1 MSVSKSRND
10 KLLAQIRSALS
21 LLRRAV
27 VRKHAIRTSELRGL
41 RFFALSEDSAHPFV
55 VAVRR
60 HVAGTDTI
68 EKTLAS
74 FYGLTSTSG
83 AAEYLGL
90 TAAGDELLRCP
101 SWAAPMPW
109 EDATVEENVAS
120 ARRGAEIDAAQYGMN
135 LRVDDGWTACGPANK
150 NFVDFEAQR
159 LKFILRMVADVSRG
173 RSIQDA
179 FEPVKV
185 IRLRKRRRST
195 YLVVNGQHRAAVY
208 AALGEDTIRCI
219 VKRTVDLKSVG
230 QWGSVQKGLYSRG
243 GAELV
248 WRRIEHGRP
257 PSWAD
262 EWLASLDSEPWRR
275 EKGQC

>member
-1 MSVSKSRND
+1 MSKRRND
-10 KLLAQIRSALS
+10 KILAQMRFVLS
-21 LLRRAV
+21 PLRRAV
-27 VRKHAIRTSELRGL
+27 VRKHAIPTSELRGL
-41 RFFALSEDSAHPFV
+41 CFFALSEVSVHPFV

-74 FYGLTSTSG
+74 FYGLTSTGG

-90 TAAGDELLRCP
+90 TTTRDELHRCP
-101 SWAAPMPW
+101 SWATPMPW
-109 EDATVEENVAS
+109 EDSTVEPNVAS

-135 LRVDDGWTACGPANK
+135 LCVDDGWTACGPANK

-185 IRLRKRRRST
+185 IRLRKRRRNT

-219 VKRTVDLKSVG
+219 VKRTVDLKSIG
-230 QWGSVQKGLYSRG
+230 QWGNVRIGLYSQND
-243 GAELV
+243 AELV
-248 WRRIEHGRP
+248 WRRIEHGQP

-262 EWLASLDSEPWRR
+262 EWLASLGSEPWGR
-275 EKGQC
+275 ENGQS